1 MAKMVGGFLMP
12 HLPTIPSGFLL
23 DDAEVK
29 ARFYGWFDTIT
40 RRLEE
45 LQADTAIIIGD
56 DHYENFGPHCVPS
69 CLVVTGDI
77 NVSNHVELLGMPK
90 GLIPNNGP
98 LAEHILQTG
107 YDDGVD
113 WAFAKYLGVDHS
125 IAVPWTMTAKK
136 VPGMRIVPVYI
147 NAVVAPVIRS
157 RRAAQIG
164 ASIRRAV
171 DSWPGDERVVVFGT
185 GGISHW
191 VGSPGM
197 GRINEEFDRKVL
209 AMVEAGDIE
218 GLIALPDEM
227 VLEEAGNGAIE
238 IKNWICAMAAMP
250 EAEAV
255 TIAYE
260 PIVPW
265 VTGCGFSEL
274 KLAA

>member
-1 MAKMVGGFLMP
+1 MAQMVGGFLMP

-23 DDAEVK
+23 DDEEVK
-29 ARFYGWFDTIT
+29 ARFYASFDFIT
-40 RRLEE
+40 QRLVE
-45 LQADTAIIIGD
+45 LKADTAIIIGD
-56 DHYENFGPHCVPS
+56 DHYECFGPHCIPS

-90 GLIPNNGP
+90 GLIPNNAP
-98 LAEHILQTG
+98 LAQHIVETG
-107 YDDGVD
+107 FDDGID
-113 WAFAKYLGVDHS
+113 WAFAKSLGVDHS

-157 RRAAQIG
+157 RRAFQIG
-164 ASIRRAV
+164 QSIRHAV
-171 DSWPGDERVVVFGT
+171 DSWPGDERVVIFGT

-197 GRINEEFDRKVL
+197 GRINEEFDRRIL
-209 AMVEAGDIE
+209 QMIEQGDIE
-218 GLIALPDEM
+218 GLIALPDDM
-227 VLEEAGNGAIE
+227 VLEQAGNGAIE
-238 IKNWICAMAAMP
+238 IKNWICALAALP
-250 EAEAV
+250 EATAM